1 MNTKKLKT
9 LKDLKIKNPYQIE
22 RFSLLFEEGVYHTKK
37 AVRTELG
44 LKRIVDIDDER
55 NRLEKYFYGQTK
67 YNKEQY
73 EKFIAFVKMDSNI
86 KLLMEIFNITKEDIK
101 KFKEENK

>member
-1 MNTKKLKT
+1 MNNKKLKT

-22 RFSLLFEEGVYHTKK
+22 RLILLFEHGVYHTKK

-44 LKRIVDIDDER
+44 LKRIVKLQKE
-55 NRLEKYFYGQTK
+55 NEKL
-67 YNKEQY
+67 YNKPMERKDY
-73 EKFIAFVKMDSNI
+73 RRTHENISNI
-86 KLLMEIFNITKEDIK
+86 ELLMEVFNITKEDIE